1 MRSQGIGLPNEAKP
15 GGGSYSA
22 QQGTLEKVILDLW
35 SFVHSG
41 MAEVLVIELDVF
53 DIFISLLCSL

>member
-1 MRSQGIGLPNEAKP
+1 MRQNLGVEVNLLNRGL
-15 GGGSYSA
+15 
-22 QQGTLEKVILDLW
+22 LDLW

-53 DIFISLLCSL
+53 DIFITLFSLVSGT